1 MASSR
6 TRHGLLLLPRKVA
19 LPFRCRGC
27 GAAAVAAVR
36 VAVLAVVEQEQE
48 RVKVAPMA
56 PKRIAP
62 ATKPPSSTSVL
73 TTAVKQKRKPKAPA
87 PSFFTPL
94 IPPNLFCLFANSQ
107 PKQIPPK
114 SEIPKFLELNCPLSE
129 PLASGEIRLY
139 PARAATEHTQVV
151 LGGLAIDR
159 EQEHNGFP

>member
-1 MASSR
+1 MVVEKETAEERTDDADDEKEAVVRRSCVMASRR

-27 GAAAVAAVR
+27 GAAAVAAAVVR

-48 RVKVAPMA
+48 RVTVAPMA

-87 PSFFTPL
+87 PSFTLHSTNSTKSFLP
-94 IPPNLFCLFANSQ
+94 FC
-107 PKQIPPK
+107 
-114 SEIPKFLELNCPLSE
+114 
-129 PLASGEIRLY
+129 
-139 PARAATEHTQVV
+139 
-151 LGGLAIDR
+151 
-159 EQEHNGFP
+159 